1 MKTKVYTKS
10 TIGKIFKTG
19 ISWGEQEKIPFAHIC
34 RDALEQNAVG
44 MAVQETFYFLN
55 NSSETQEKK
64 LFLFVECNW
73 RTISK
78 AEAIL
83 LNRSQELLYKE
94 EEMLQMPNTE
104 FFYSDIRKTLI
115 AKDDNVF
122 IFECSWN

>member
-1 MKTKVYTKS
+1 MKTKVYTK
-10 TIGKIFKTG
+10 TEFGKIFKTG

-55 NSSETQEKK
+55 NSSETQEKN

-83 LNRSQELLYKE
+83 LNRSQELAYIESSLLE
-94 EEMLQMPNTE
+94 MPNQE
-104 FFYSDIRKTLI
+104 FFYSEIWKALI
-115 AKDDNVF
+115 PKDDNVF

>member
-1 MKTKVYTKS
+1 MKTKVYTK
-10 TIGKIFKTG
+10 TEFGKIFKTG

-44 MAVQETFYFLN
+44 IAVQETFYFLN
-55 NSSETQEKK
+55 NSSKIQEKK
-64 LFLFVECNW
+64 LFLFMEGNW
-73 RTISK
+73 RTVSK

-83 LNRSQELLYKE
+83 LNRSQELAYIESSLLE
-94 EEMLQMPNTE
+94 MPNQE
-104 FFYSDIRKTLI
+104 FFYSEIWKALI

>member
-1 MKTKVYTKS
+1 MKTKVYTK
-10 TIGKIFKTG
+10 TEFG
-19 ISWGEQEKIPFAHIC
+19 IILKGSILWVGQEEIPFAHIC

-55 NSSETQEKK
+55 NSSEIQEKK
-64 LFLFVECNW
+64 LFLFMEGNW
-73 RTISK
+73 RTVSK

-83 LNRSQELLYKE
+83 LNRSQELAYIESSLL
-94 EEMLQMPNTE
+94 EMPGKE
-104 FFYSDIRKTLI
+104 FFYSKIWKALI

>member
-10 TIGKIFKTG
+10 IFGKIFKGT
-19 ISWGEQEKIPFAHIC
+19 ILWGGQEEIPFAHIC

-44 MAVQETFYFLN
+44 IAVQETVVYLN
-55 NSSETQEKK
+55 NSSKIQEKK
-64 LFLFVECNW
+64 LFLFMEGNW

-83 LNRSQELLYKE
+83 LNRSQELAYIESSLL
-94 EEMLQMPNTE
+94 EMPDQE
-104 FFYSDIRKTLI
+104 FFFSEIWKALI
-115 AKDDNVF
+115 PKDDNVF

>member
-1 MKTKVYTKS
+1 MKTKVYTK
-10 TIGKIFKTG
+10 TEFG
-19 ISWGEQEKIPFAHIC
+19 IILKGSILWVGQEEIPFAHIC

-55 NSSETQEKK
+55 NSSEIQEKK
-64 LFLFVECNW
+64 LFLFMEGNW
-73 RTISK
+73 RTVSK

-83 LNRSQELLYKE
+83 LNRSQELAYIESSLLE
-94 EEMLQMPNTE
+94 MPNQE
-104 FFYSDIRKTLI
+104 FFYSEIWKALI

>member
-1 MKTKVYTKS
+1 MKTKVYTRTEFGIILKGS
-10 TIGKIFKTG
+10 

-94 EEMLQMPNTE
+94 EEMLQMPNQE
-104 FFYSDIRKTLI
+104 FFYSEIRKTLI
-115 AKDDNVF
+115 PKDDNVF

>member
-1 MKTKVYTKS
+1 MKTKVYTR
-10 TIGKIFKTG
+10 TEIGKIFKGT
-19 ISWGEQEKIPFAHIC
+19 ILWGEQEGIPLTHIC

-55 NSSETQEKK
+55 NSSEIQEKK

-73 RTISK
+73 RTVSK

-115 AKDDNVF
+115 PKDDNVF

>member
-1 MKTKVYTKS
+1 MKTKVYTR
-10 TIGKIFKTG
+10 TEFG
-19 ISWGEQEKIPFAHIC
+19 IILKGSILWVGQEEIPFAHIC

-55 NSSETQEKK
+55 NSSEIQEKK
-64 LFLFVECNW
+64 LFLFMEGNW
-73 RTISK
+73 RTVSK

-83 LNRSQELLYKE
+83 LNRSQELAYIESSLLE
-94 EEMLQMPNTE
+94 MPNQE
-104 FFYSDIRKTLI
+104 FFYSEIWKALI